1 MLYYRQRIE
10 ESQQIT
16 LAAMDAGAKK
26 KSSKADFDNAI
37 KGNEDIR
44 NMRFHH
50 MTFEELEDNL
60 ETNINDRK
68 FSEI

>member
-1 MLYYRQRIE
+1 
-10 ESQQIT
+10 
-16 LAAMDAGAKK
+16 MDAGAKK